1 MHTEPQSLLVLIF
14 IISITTTVKCKELI
28 MKGVRRQRHTGCM
41 QVDIPGVLRD
51 VVNDGVSGVE
61 LEVANGNKCVVVH
74 SVGGD
79 FSTTGSSCEPG

>member
-1 MHTEPQSLLVLIF
+1 
-14 IISITTTVKCKELI
+14 
-28 MKGVRRQRHTGCM
+28 M

-74 SVGGD
+74 SAWGD
-79 FSTTGSSCEPG
+79 FRLSAHPQTSRMVIRPTPPRYDS